1 MDRFFVHRDTSFVW
15 NEAKAEANIQKHA
28 ISFEEAVTVFDD
40 PFFKLQDA
48 SRNDERRDAAIGF
61 SATGRLLTVVHI
73 EAEGDHIRLISA
85 RRASA
90 PEESLYDQ

>member
-40 PFFKLQDA
+40 PFFKLQETKSELA
-48 SRNDERRDAAIGF
+48 
-61 SATGRLLTVVHI
+61 L
-73 EAEGDHIRLISA
+73 
-85 RRASA
+85 
-90 PEESLYDQ
+90 